1 MRAAVIAGAVL
12 LVCAEL
18 PAQEAPVIR
27 GRTDLVH
34 FGVTV
39 TDRQGNAVSGLTADA
54 FEIVENDTRQTI
66 ASFAA
71 GTETVRDLHVGVMFD
86 SSESMVGAI
95 DAART
100 AAIRFLNRL
109 PEAVDMTLVDFADDV
124 RVSLFSQEDF
134 PQLVERIRGGKVK
147 GQTALYDAFTM
158 YLTGARDQQGRHVLA
173 VFTDGGNSTGS
184 TRYSDL
190 IALARASQVTVY
202 IVGLLEHQSASMR
215 NELELRMRRIA
226 EETGGRAIFPYSLKQ
241 IDGAYDGIIEEIRA
255 QYSVGYVSTDLR
267 QDGRW
272 RPVQVRLV
280 RPEHRNLRIRTRA
293 GYYAPVGEQGSGTG
307 DRPRGDRK

>member
-1 MRAAVIAGAVL
+1 MRAAVIVGAAFILCV
-12 LVCAEL
+12 EL
-18 PAQEAPVIR
+18 PAQEAPVVR

-39 TDRQGNAVSGLTADA
+39 TDRQGNVVSGLTAEA
-54 FEIVENDTRQTI
+54 FEIVENGSRQTI
-66 ASFAA
+66 TSFAA
-71 GTETVRDLHVGVMFD
+71 GSEAAPDLHVGVMFD
-86 SSESMVGAI
+86 SSESMVAAI
-95 DAART
+95 EAART

-124 RVSLFSQEDF
+124 RVSLFSQDDF
-134 PQLVERIRGGKVK
+134 PRLVERIRGGKVK

-158 YLTGARDQQGRHVLA
+158 YLTGARGEDGRHVLA

-184 TRYSDL
+184 TRYQDL
-190 IALARASQVTVY
+190 IELARASQVTVY
-202 IVGLLEHQSASMR
+202 IVGLLEYRSGSMR

-241 IDGAYDGIIEEIRA
+241 IDAAYDQIVDEIRT

-280 RPEHRNLRIRTRA
+280 RPEHRNLRVRTRA
-293 GYYAPVGEQGSGTG
+293 GYYGPAGPPREQKPGG
-307 DRPRGDRK
+307 K

>member
-1 MRAAVIAGAVL
+1 MYHRRMRAAVMFGAAL
-12 LVCAEL
+12 LVCVEL

-27 GRTDLVH
+27 SRTDLVH

-39 TDRQGNAVSGLTADA
+39 TDRQGNVVSGLTADA
-54 FEIVENDTRQTI
+54 FEIVEGGTRQTI
-66 ASFAA
+66 TSFAA
-71 GTETVRDLHVGVMFD
+71 GAEQVPDLHAGVMFD
-86 SSESMVGAI
+86 SSESMIAAI

-124 RVSLFSQEDF
+124 RVSLFSQDDF
-134 PQLVERIRGGKVK
+134 PQLVERIRNGKVK

-158 YLTGARDQQGRHVLA
+158 YLTGVRGQDGRHVLA

-184 TRYSDL
+184 TRYQDL
-190 IALARASQVTVY
+190 INLARASQVTIYV
-202 IVGLLEHQSASMR
+202 VGLLEHQSGSAR
-215 NELELRMRRIA
+215 GELEVRMRRIA
-226 EETGGRAIFPYSLKQ
+226 DESGGRAIFPYSLKQ
-241 IDGAYDGIIEEIRA
+241 IDEAYDRIIEEIRS
-255 QYSVGYVSTDLR
+255 QYSVGYVSTNPR

-280 RPEHRNLRIRTRA
+280 RPEHRNLRVRTRA
-293 GYYAPVGEQGSGTG
+293 GYYAPGPTDTG
-307 DRPRGDRK
+307 GRR

>member
-1 MRAAVIAGAVL
+1 MRGAVMVCATL
-12 LVCAEL
+12 MVCAEL

-39 TDRQGNAVSGLTADA
+39 TDRQGNVVSGLTADA
-54 FEIVENDTRQTI
+54 FEIVENGTRQTI
-66 ASFAA
+66 TSFAA
-71 GTETVRDLHVGVMFD
+71 GAESAPDLHVGVMFD
-86 SSESMVGAI
+86 SSESMIAAI

-109 PEAVDMTLVDFADDV
+109 PEAVDMTLVDFSDDV
-124 RVSLFSQEDF
+124 RVSLFSQDDF
-134 PQLVERIRGGKVK
+134 PRLVERIRGGKVK

-158 YLTGARDQQGRHVLA
+158 YLTGAHGQDGRHVLA

-184 TRYSDL
+184 TRYQDL
-190 IALARASQVTVY
+190 IALARASQVTIYV
-202 IVGLLEHQSASMR
+202 VGLLERQSASVR
-215 NELELRMRRIA
+215 GELELRMRRIA

-241 IDGAYDGIIEEIRA
+241 IDEAYDQIVEEIRT

-280 RPEHRNLRIRTRA
+280 RPEHRNLRVRTRA
-293 GYYAPVGEQGSGTG
+293 GYYGPVVEGKTETK
-307 DRPRGDRK
+307 DVNRR

>member
-1 MRAAVIAGAVL
+1 MYHRRMRAAVIVGMTL
-12 LVCAEL
+12 LICAEL
-18 PAQEAPVIR
+18 PAQDGPVIR
-27 GRTDLVH
+27 ARTDLVH

-39 TDRQGNAVSGLTADA
+39 TDRQGNVVPGLAADA
-54 FEIVENDTRQTI
+54 FEIIENGTRQTI
-66 ASFAA
+66 TSFAVGSDA
-71 GTETVRDLHVGVMFD
+71 AKDLHVGVMFD
-86 SSESMVGAI
+86 SSESMLNAI

-124 RVSLFSQEDF
+124 RVSQFSQEDF

-158 YLTGARDQQGRHVLA
+158 YLTGARDAQGRHVLA

-184 TRYSDL
+184 TRYSNL
-190 IALARASQVTVY
+190 IELARASQVTIYV
-202 IVGLLEHQSASMR
+202 VGLLEHQSPSAR

-241 IDGAYDGIIEEIRA
+241 IDEAYDRIIEEIRS
-255 QYSVGYVSTDLR
+255 QYSIGYVSTDLR

-280 RPEHRNLRIRTRA
+280 RPEHKNLRVRTRG
-293 GYYAPVGEQGSGTG
+293 GYYAPG
-307 DRPRGDRK
+307 DRR